1 MQANSSRS
9 NLSAQSSGTPS
20 ASTISSSQG
29 KQQVVELSGY
39 VIILVENVEGKIKLY
54 GSPPDRDNLEVG
66 DEILEVNGLTL
77 ENISRT
83 EVIRHIHDCIK
94 SCTICLRVR
103 KKNDSRLAWDIG
115 NSVQDAFVIAVEEHA
130 RERLQRLAALNRVT
144 PVDITQLSKKLQQ
157 TKSGTATS
165 QRQDLSFLNE
175 STPIYVTSFTSNQIT
190 CSSST
195 MTTATA
201 GGPISAPS
209 LAPTTATS
217 TVPTASS
224 SSAPAPNQV
233 VAQVVVEQGASALV
247 SAAVAA
253 ATAADRNANSTTS
266 AAMKQAGIVGS
277 SSSSAVA
284 STTAVSTTSATI
296 STGTST
302 STSTSSATGHI
313 YQTSQAQQQQ
323 LQQLQQQLAAA
334 AAAGKPLQAKSLL
347 ASSLQHLAEEVDNE
361 DLDDDDDVDGAN
373 YCGITYISY
382 NNKHAQLPTTT
393 HPATTALPT
402 AAATLA
408 TTAAIHQH
416 RHSGH
421 SIQSLNRPAPL
432 QLGAA
437 VNPCFVDAQTS
448 TSPLLAN
455 ADMAPPPPTAEQ
467 RERVHV
473 HGTTTPKT
481 EYSTAISSGQLQ
493 QAFAELQLHS
503 SNNNAAQQ
511 QQQQQQHLL
520 LSNNNNS
527 NNSMAAAQTASLM
540 KNCDLLIS
548 NNLYPPRRE
557 LLDDVIVHQA
567 SDVHSYNT
575 SATATAAIS
584 SGNNR
589 SQQQQQQLL
598 SAAYELQQQQQQQLQ
613 LQQQQNS
620 PTSSISIG
628 RTELLL
634 GDQSLRLDHKGN
646 RRRSGSSIVVLD
658 GDDLK
663 PCLPDDYISGQHHH
677 QVHQQQQQPL
687 PQSLQY
693 PPFQHQHYR
702 THSGDIREI
711 DQEMLTMLSVNQD
724 NGPHREMAVDCPDT
738 FIARNKTP
746 PRYPP
751 PRPPQKHTKST
762 AKNTTTHNNTKTTT
776 IHQHEHYPS
785 AMTNNDH
792 ANKKLLIVAYHS
804 SHQHEQLQLQQQHQ
818 QHSPSN
824 STTISTTPFSLDV
837 ATQNLYNQK
846 QQNKLEQ
853 IENYENCLQSEQP
866 QQQQQQLSEQKQQQL
881 QLVTATATTT
891 TTAASATATQI
902 AQQQT
907 PSNKLQ
913 ATLSSDPN
921 GNSNSLMINSSN
933 SSSLTEDF
941 LEGLYQRKDTASPSS
956 SAFDEVMSKHTLDS
970 FGSIAYRHLQQ
981 QHQAT
986 SNGNSSSSNNSN
998 TNSNSNSNNTNG
1010 NSSSSSSNTNSNSN
1024 SSNSSSNRNLNNPG
1038 QTLVTTSNSNSL
1050 NSSNSSMHT
1059 SNSSNMDM
1067 VSVTSSSTVPD
1078 DLSLAPP
1085 GYEVSQQQQQQQQPT
1100 TATAGAPVAVL
1111 LPPLAKHREL
1121 PVDVP
1126 DSFIEMVK
1134 VPPRYPP
1141 PAHLSSRGSLLS
1153 NGSASTAHTTLSSLG
1168 VSVSPVATAT
1178 SASNTSHVA
1187 GTGDTKRVADEL
1199 NGNAKPVPPP
1209 RDHLRVEKDGRLVNC
1224 SPAPQLPDR
1233 RAPGNASSG
1242 SSSGPPYMHQHPL
1255 QHSHPQQQIAQIVE
1269 PTLEQLDSI
1278 KKYQEQLRRR
1288 REEEERIAQQ
1298 NEFLRNSLR
1307 GSRKLKA
1314 LQDTATLGKVVAQQQ
1329 QQQVTQ
1335 ATQVGVENEAYLPD
1349 DDQPQPEQIDGY
1361 GELIAALTRLQSQLT
1376 KSGLNAL
1383 ASRVSTAHS
1392 VLASASVA
1400 HVLAARTAVLQ
1411 RRRSRVSGPLHH
1423 SSLGLQKDIVELLT
1437 QSNTAAAIELGNL
1450 LTSHEME
1457 GLLLAHDRIANHTD
1471 GTPSPT
1477 PTPTPATASGAG
1489 GVTTLSGHSSPVAA
1503 PKRTLGMVV
1512 APPVVPSPLAQRGAM
1527 PLPRGESPPP
1537 VPMQMPTMSLPMS
1550 ACFGTLNDQNDNI
1563 RIIQIEK
1570 STEPLGATVRNE
1582 GEAVVIGRIVRG
1594 GAAEKS
1600 GLLHEG
1606 DEILEVNGQELRGKT
1621 VNEVCALLGAM
1632 QGTLTFLIVPAGC
1645 PPGGVGML
1653 GGGSGG
1659 GVVGGGIGS
1668 NALAG
1673 LGGAHRD
1680 TAVLHVRAHFDYD
1693 PEDDLYIPC
1702 RELGISF
1709 QKGDVLHVI
1718 SREDPNW
1725 WQAYREGEEDQT
1737 LAGLIPSQSFQH
1749 QRETMKLAI
1758 AEEAGLARSRGKDGS
1773 GSKGAT
1779 LLCARKGRKKKKK
1792 ASSEA
1797 GYPLYATTAPDETD
1811 PEEILTYEEVALYYP
1826 RATHK
1831 RPIVLIG
1838 PPNIGRH
1845 ELRQRLMA
1853 DSERFSAAV
1862 PHTSRA
1868 RREGEVPGVDYHF
1881 ITRQAFE
1888 ADILARR
1895 FVEHGEYEKAYYG
1908 TSLEAIRTVVASG
1921 KICVLNL
1928 HPQSLKLLRASDLK
1942 PYVVL
1947 VAPPS
1952 LDKLRQKKLRNGEP
1966 VKEEELKDIIA
1977 TARDMEARWG
1987 HLFDMIIINND
1998 TERAYH
2004 QLLAEINSLEREP
2017 QWVPAQW
2024 VHNNRDES

>member
-209 LAPTTATS
+209 LATATT

-224 SSAPAPNQV
+224 HTTTV
-233 VAQVVVEQGASALV
+233 VAQIEHGASALV

-266 AAMKQAGIVGS
+266 AALKQTANCTGNSIS
-277 SSSSAVA
+277 SFGNA
-284 STTAVSTTSATI
+284 STTSSQ
-296 STGTST
+296 
-302 STSTSSATGHI
+302 STSSATGHI

-393 HPATTALPT
+393 LPATTALP
-402 AAATLA
+402 AAAASLA
-408 TTAAIHQH
+408 TTAAIYQQRQQHQVH
-416 RHSGH
+416 HHNHPPTTS
-421 SIQSLNRPAPL
+421 QLNRPTAPAPL
-432 QLGAA
+432 QLGGPI
-437 VNPCFVDAQTS
+437 NPSFVDAQTS
-448 TSPLLAN
+448 TSPLMAQHLLQQQQDVDA
-455 ADMAPPPPTAEQ
+455 APPSSSSSAVVVM
-467 RERVHV
+467 ERHV

-503 SNNNAAQQ
+503 SNNNAT

-527 NNSMAAAQTASLM
+527 NNSMAAAQTTASLM

-557 LLDDVIVHQA
+557 LLEDVIVHQA
-567 SDVHSYNT
+567 SDVHSYST
-575 SATATAAIS
+575 SASAAIAS
-584 SGNNR
+584 SSNR
-589 SQQQQQQLL
+589 TQQHHQLL
-598 SAAYELQQQQQQQLQ
+598 SAAYELQQQQQQQQQQLQ
-613 LQQQQNS
+613 LQQQQQQQNS

-634 GDQSLRLDHKGN
+634 GDQSLRQDPRGN

-663 PCLPDDYISGQHHH
+663 PCLPDDYISGQHHLN
-677 QVHQQQQQPL
+677 HQQQLQLQQQLQQQHPL
-687 PQSLQY
+687 QQ
-693 PPFQHQHYR
+693 QHYR

-751 PRPPQKHTKST
+751 PRPPQKHKKST
-762 AKNTTTHNNTKTTT
+762 TNTNTTTTT
-776 IHQHEHYPS
+776 IT

-792 ANKKLLIVAYHS
+792 ANKMLIVAYHS
-804 SHQHEQLQLQQQHQ
+804 SHQHEQLQQQQQQPPPPHHEQQQQH
-818 QHSPSN
+818 PSKTTT
-824 STTISTTPFSLDV
+824 TTIALDV
-837 ATQNLYNQK
+837 ATQNMYNQK

-853 IENYENCLQSEQP
+853 IENYENCLQSEQHE
-866 QQQQQQLSEQKQQQL
+866 QHEQLEQQKQHQ
-881 QLVTATATTT
+881 V
-891 TTAASATATQI
+891 TTAVAVATQV

-907 PSNKLQ
+907 PSHKLQ

-921 GNSNSLMINSSN
+921 GNSNSNSNTVGGSSSSNNSSI
-933 SSSLTEDF
+933 TDDF
-941 LEGLYQRKDTASPSS
+941 LCVVDGLYQGRKDSASPSS

-970 FGSIAYRHLQQ
+970 FGSIAYRHLHQ

-986 SNGNSSSSNNSN
+986 SNGNSSNTSN
-998 TNSNSNSNNTNG
+998 TNSNGNSNGNNTSNNTAASTNKTATVSKTG
-1010 NSSSSSSNTNSNSN
+1010 VSSSN
-1024 SSNSSSNRNLNNPG
+1024 
-1038 QTLVTTSNSNSL
+1038 SNSNSL

-1059 SNSSNMDM
+1059 SSSSSGHSSNIA
-1067 VSVTSSSTVPD
+1067 SATSSSSSSGTSSSTVPD

-1085 GYEVSQQQQQQQQPT
+1085 GY
-1100 TATAGAPVAVL
+1100 
-1111 LPPLAKHREL
+1111 
-1121 PVDVP
+1121 
-1126 DSFIEMVK
+1126 
-1134 VPPRYPP
+1134 
-1141 PAHLSSRGSLLS
+1141 
-1153 NGSASTAHTTLSSLG
+1153 
-1168 VSVSPVATAT
+1168 
-1178 SASNTSHVA
+1178 
-1187 GTGDTKRVADEL
+1187 EL

-1242 SSSGPPYMHQHPL
+1242 SSGAAMHPL
-1255 QHSHPQQQIAQIVE
+1255 QQQQQQQQQIAQIVE

-1314 LQDTATLGKVVAQQQ
+1314 LQDTATPGKAIAQQQ
-1329 QQQVTQ
+1329 QQQATL
-1335 ATQVGVENEAYLPD
+1335 ATQVVGVENEAYLPD
-1349 DDQPQPEQIDGY
+1349 EDQPQAEQIDGY
-1361 GELIAALTRLQSQLT
+1361 GELIAALTRLQNQLS
-1376 KSGLNAL
+1376 KSGLSTL
-1383 ASRVSTAHS
+1383 AGRVSAAHS

-1423 SSLGLQKDIVELLT
+1423 NALGLQKDIVELLT

-1477 PTPTPATASGAG
+1477 PTPTPAIGAATG
-1489 GVTTLSGHSSPVAA
+1489 STISSPVAG
-1503 PKRTLGMVV
+1503 PKRNLGMVV
-1512 APPVVPSPLAQRGAM
+1512 PPPVVPPPLAQRGAM

-1537 VPMQMPTMSLPMS
+1537 VPMPPLATIPMSMPVNLPMS

-1632 QGTLTFLIVPAGC
+1632 QGTLTFLIVPAGS
-1645 PPGGVGML
+1645 PP
-1653 GGGSGG
+1653 SGG
-1659 GVVGGGIGS
+1659 IMGGTTGS
-1668 NALAG
+1668 QLAG

-1966 VKEEELKDIIA
+1966 FKEEELKDIIA

>member
-1 MQANSSRS
+1 MRI
-9 NLSAQSSGTPS
+9 L
-20 ASTISSSQG
+20 
-29 KQQVVELSGY
+29 KQ
-39 VIILVENVEGKIKLY
+39 
-54 GSPPDRDNLEVG
+54 
-66 DEILEVNGLTL
+66 
-77 ENISRT
+77 
-83 EVIRHIHDCIK
+83 
-94 SCTICLRVR
+94 
-103 KKNDSRLAWDIG
+103 W
-115 NSVQDAFVIAVEEHA
+115 
-130 RERLQRLAALNRVT
+130 
-144 PVDITQLSKKLQQ
+144 
-157 TKSGTATS
+157 
-165 QRQDLSFLNE
+165 
-175 STPIYVTSFTSNQIT
+175 
-190 CSSST
+190 
-195 MTTATA
+195 
-201 GGPISAPS
+201 
-209 LAPTTATS
+209 
-217 TVPTASS
+217 
-224 SSAPAPNQV
+224 
-233 VAQVVVEQGASALV
+233 
-247 SAAVAA
+247 
-253 ATAADRNANSTTS
+253 
-266 AAMKQAGIVGS
+266 
-277 SSSSAVA
+277 
-284 STTAVSTTSATI
+284 
-296 STGTST
+296 
-302 STSTSSATGHI
+302 
-313 YQTSQAQQQQ
+313 
-323 LQQLQQQLAAA
+323 
-334 AAAGKPLQAKSLL
+334 
-347 ASSLQHLAEEVDNE
+347 
-361 DLDDDDDVDGAN
+361 
-373 YCGITYISY
+373 
-382 NNKHAQLPTTT
+382 
-393 HPATTALPT
+393 
-402 AAATLA
+402 
-408 TTAAIHQH
+408 
-416 RHSGH
+416 
-421 SIQSLNRPAPL
+421 
-432 QLGAA
+432 
-437 VNPCFVDAQTS
+437 
-448 TSPLLAN
+448 
-455 ADMAPPPPTAEQ
+455 
-467 RERVHV
+467 
-473 HGTTTPKT
+473 
-481 EYSTAISSGQLQ
+481 
-493 QAFAELQLHS
+493 
-503 SNNNAAQQ
+503 
-511 QQQQQQHLL
+511 
-520 LSNNNNS
+520 
-527 NNSMAAAQTASLM
+527 
-540 KNCDLLIS
+540 
-548 NNLYPPRRE
+548 
-557 LLDDVIVHQA
+557 
-567 SDVHSYNT
+567 
-575 SATATAAIS
+575 
-584 SGNNR
+584 
-589 SQQQQQQLL
+589 
-598 SAAYELQQQQQQQLQ
+598 
-613 LQQQQNS
+613 
-620 PTSSISIG
+620 
-628 RTELLL
+628 
-634 GDQSLRLDHKGN
+634 N

-663 PCLPDDYISGQHHH
+663 PCLPDDYISGQHHLN
-677 QVHQQQQQPL
+677 HQQQLQLQQQLQQQHPL
-687 PQSLQY
+687 QQ
-693 PPFQHQHYR
+693 QHYR

-751 PRPPQKHTKST
+751 PRPPQK
-762 AKNTTTHNNTKTTT
+762 
-776 IHQHEHYPS
+776 
-785 AMTNNDH
+785 
-792 ANKKLLIVAYHS
+792 
-804 SHQHEQLQLQQQHQ
+804 QHQ
-818 QHSPSN
+818 V
-824 STTISTTPFSLDV
+824 TTAVAV
-837 ATQNLYNQK
+837 ATQ
-846 QQNKLEQ
+846 
-853 IENYENCLQSEQP
+853 
-866 QQQQQQLSEQKQQQL
+866 
-881 QLVTATATTT
+881 V
-891 TTAASATATQI
+891 

-907 PSNKLQ
+907 PSHKLQ

-921 GNSNSLMINSSN
+921 GNSNSNTVGSSSSNNSSI
-933 SSSLTEDF
+933 TDDF
-941 LEGLYQRKDTASPSS
+941 LCVVDGLYQGRKDSASPSS

-970 FGSIAYRHLQQ
+970 FGSIAYRHLHQ

-986 SNGNSSSSNNSN
+986 SNGNSGNSGNSSNTSNTNSN
-998 TNSNSNSNNTNG
+998 THSNGNSNSNSNGNTSNNTAVSTNKTATVTKTG
-1010 NSSSSSSNTNSNSN
+1010 VSSSN
-1024 SSNSSSNRNLNNPG
+1024 
-1038 QTLVTTSNSNSL
+1038 SNSNSL

-1059 SNSSNMDM
+1059 SSSSSGHSSNIA
-1067 VSVTSSSTVPD
+1067 SATSSSSSSTGTSSSTVPD

-1085 GYEVSQQQQQQQQPT
+1085 GYEVSQQQQQQQHQHQQKQQHSV
-1100 TATAGAPVAVL
+1100 ASPVTML
-1111 LPPLAKHREL
+1111 LPPMAKHREL

-1134 VPPRYPP
+1134 TTPRYPP

-1153 NGSASTAHTTLSSLG
+1153 NGSASTAHTTLSSMG
-1168 VSVSPVATAT
+1168 VSPSPVTATAAAATAATT
-1178 SASNTSHVA
+1178 SACATTAVA
-1187 GTGDTKRVADEL
+1187 VAAAAVSGVADGDARRAVDEL

-1242 SSSGPPYMHQHPL
+1242 SSGGAATHPL
-1255 QHSHPQQQIAQIVE
+1255 QQQQQIAQIVE

-1314 LQDTATLGKVVAQQQ
+1314 LQDTATPGKAIAQQQ
-1329 QQQVTQ
+1329 QQATP
-1335 ATQVGVENEAYLPD
+1335 ATQVVGVENEAYLPD
-1349 DDQPQPEQIDGY
+1349 EDQPQAEQIDGY
-1361 GELIAALTRLQSQLT
+1361 GELIAALTRLQNQLS
-1376 KSGLNAL
+1376 KSGLSTL
-1383 ASRVSTAHS
+1383 AGRVSAAHS

-1423 SSLGLQKDIVELLT
+1423 NALGLQKDIVELLT

-1477 PTPTPATASGAG
+1477 PTPTPAIGAATG
-1489 GVTTLSGHSSPVAA
+1489 STISSPVAG
-1503 PKRTLGMVV
+1503 PKRNLGMVV
-1512 APPVVPSPLAQRGAM
+1512 PPPVVPPPLAQRGAM

-1537 VPMQMPTMSLPMS
+1537 VPMPPLATIPMSMPVNLPMS

-1632 QGTLTFLIVPAGC
+1632 QGTLTFLIVPAGS
-1645 PPGGVGML
+1645 PPSGGVM
-1653 GGGSGG
+1653 GGTTGSQ
-1659 GVVGGGIGS
+1659 
-1668 NALAG
+1668 LAG
-1673 LGGAHRD
+1673 LGVAHRD

-1966 VKEEELKDIIA
+1966 FKEEELKDIIA

>member
-157 TKSGTATS
+157 TKSGTTTS

-209 LAPTTATS
+209 LATATT

-224 SSAPAPNQV
+224 SSSAMHTTTV
-233 VAQVVVEQGASALV
+233 VAQIEHGASALV

-266 AAMKQAGIVGS
+266 AALKQTVNCMGSGASASASAGATTGS
-277 SSSSAVA
+277 S
-284 STTAVSTTSATI
+284 
-296 STGTST
+296 
-302 STSTSSATGHI
+302 STSSATGHI

-393 HPATTALPT
+393 LPATTALPA

-408 TTAAIHQH
+408 TTAAIHQQRVQQQQQQLH
-416 RHSGH
+416 HHSSNYPPTGAATSSH
-421 SIQSLNRPAPL
+421 LNRPSAPAPL
-432 QLGAA
+432 QLGGPI
-437 VNPCFVDAQTS
+437 NPCFVDAQTS
-448 TSPLLAN
+448 TSPLMLQQQQQQQQDVALASSSSVL
-455 ADMAPPPPTAEQ
+455 M
-467 RERVHV
+467 ERHV

-503 SNNNAAQQ
+503 SNNNATLQQ
-511 QQQQQQHLL
+511 QHHQQQQQQHLL

-527 NNSMAAAQTASLM
+527 NNSMAAAQTTASLM

-557 LLDDVIVHQA
+557 LLEDVLVHQA
-567 SDVHSYNT
+567 SDVHLYGPG
-575 SATATAAIS
+575 ATAAIAS
-584 SGNNR
+584 SSSR
-589 SQQQQQQLL
+589 SQQQHQLL
-598 SAAYELQQQQQQQLQ
+598 SAAYELQQQQLQLQQQ
-613 LQQQQNS
+613 QQQQNS

-628 RTELLL
+628 RTEILL
-634 GDQSLRLDHKGN
+634 GDQSLRQDPRGN

-663 PCLPDDYISGQHHH
+663 PCLPDDYISGQHHLN
-677 QVHQQQQQPL
+677 HQQQLQLQQQLQQQHPL
-687 PQSLQY
+687 QQ
-693 PPFQHQHYR
+693 QHYR

-751 PRPPQKHTKST
+751 PRPPQ
-762 AKNTTTHNNTKTTT
+762 
-776 IHQHEHYPS
+776 
-785 AMTNNDH
+785 
-792 ANKKLLIVAYHS
+792 
-804 SHQHEQLQLQQQHQ
+804 
-818 QHSPSN
+818 
-824 STTISTTPFSLDV
+824 
-837 ATQNLYNQK
+837 
-846 QQNKLEQ
+846 
-853 IENYENCLQSEQP
+853 
-866 QQQQQQLSEQKQQQL
+866 
-881 QLVTATATTT
+881 
-891 TTAASATATQI
+891 
-902 AQQQT
+902 
-907 PSNKLQ
+907 
-913 ATLSSDPN
+913 
-921 GNSNSLMINSSN
+921 
-933 SSSLTEDF
+933 
-941 LEGLYQRKDTASPSS
+941 
-956 SAFDEVMSKHTLDS
+956 
-970 FGSIAYRHLQQ
+970 
-981 QHQAT
+981 
-986 SNGNSSSSNNSN
+986 
-998 TNSNSNSNNTNG
+998 
-1010 NSSSSSSNTNSNSN
+1010 
-1024 SSNSSSNRNLNNPG
+1024 
-1038 QTLVTTSNSNSL
+1038 
-1050 NSSNSSMHT
+1050 
-1059 SNSSNMDM
+1059 
-1067 VSVTSSSTVPD
+1067 
-1078 DLSLAPP
+1078 
-1085 GYEVSQQQQQQQQPT
+1085 
-1100 TATAGAPVAVL
+1100 
-1111 LPPLAKHREL
+1111 
-1121 PVDVP
+1121 
-1126 DSFIEMVK
+1126 
-1134 VPPRYPP
+1134 
-1141 PAHLSSRGSLLS
+1141 
-1153 NGSASTAHTTLSSLG
+1153 
-1168 VSVSPVATAT
+1168 
-1178 SASNTSHVA
+1178 
-1187 GTGDTKRVADEL
+1187 L

-1242 SSSGPPYMHQHPL
+1242 SSSGPPHPL
-1255 QHSHPQQQIAQIVE
+1255 QQQQIAQIVE

-1314 LQDTATLGKVVAQQQ
+1314 LQDTATPGKAVAQQQ
-1329 QQQVTQ
+1329 QQATQVTQ
-1335 ATQVGVENEAYLPD
+1335 VVGVENEAYLPD
-1349 DDQPQPEQIDGY
+1349 EDQPQAEQIDGY
-1361 GELIAALTRLQSQLT
+1361 GELITALTRLQSQLS
-1376 KSGLNAL
+1376 KSGLSTL
-1383 ASRVSTAHS
+1383 AGRVSAAHS

-1411 RRRSRVSGPLHH
+1411 RRRSRHSGPLHH
-1423 SSLGLQKDIVELLT
+1423 SALGLQKDIVELLT

-1477 PTPTPATASGAG
+1477 PTPTPAILG
-1489 GVTTLSGHSSPVAA
+1489 GVVVSGHSSPVTG
-1503 PKRTLGMVV
+1503 PKRNLGMVV
-1512 APPVVPSPLAQRGAM
+1512 PPPVVPPPLAQRGAM

-1537 VPMQMPTMSLPMS
+1537 VPMPPLASMPMNLPMS

-1632 QGTLTFLIVPAGC
+1632 QGTLTFLIVPAGS
-1645 PPGGVGML
+1645 PPVHGGVM
-1653 GGGSGG
+1653 GGGPTG
-1659 GVVGGGIGS
+1659 
-1668 NALAG
+1668 NTLAG

-1966 VKEEELKDIIA
+1966 FKEEELKDIIA

>member
-1 MQANSSRS
+1 MRI
-9 NLSAQSSGTPS
+9 L
-20 ASTISSSQG
+20 
-29 KQQVVELSGY
+29 KQ
-39 VIILVENVEGKIKLY
+39 
-54 GSPPDRDNLEVG
+54 
-66 DEILEVNGLTL
+66 
-77 ENISRT
+77 
-83 EVIRHIHDCIK
+83 
-94 SCTICLRVR
+94 
-103 KKNDSRLAWDIG
+103 W
-115 NSVQDAFVIAVEEHA
+115 
-130 RERLQRLAALNRVT
+130 
-144 PVDITQLSKKLQQ
+144 
-157 TKSGTATS
+157 
-165 QRQDLSFLNE
+165 
-175 STPIYVTSFTSNQIT
+175 
-190 CSSST
+190 
-195 MTTATA
+195 
-201 GGPISAPS
+201 
-209 LAPTTATS
+209 
-217 TVPTASS
+217 
-224 SSAPAPNQV
+224 
-233 VAQVVVEQGASALV
+233 
-247 SAAVAA
+247 
-253 ATAADRNANSTTS
+253 
-266 AAMKQAGIVGS
+266 
-277 SSSSAVA
+277 
-284 STTAVSTTSATI
+284 
-296 STGTST
+296 
-302 STSTSSATGHI
+302 
-313 YQTSQAQQQQ
+313 
-323 LQQLQQQLAAA
+323 
-334 AAAGKPLQAKSLL
+334 
-347 ASSLQHLAEEVDNE
+347 
-361 DLDDDDDVDGAN
+361 
-373 YCGITYISY
+373 
-382 NNKHAQLPTTT
+382 
-393 HPATTALPT
+393 
-402 AAATLA
+402 
-408 TTAAIHQH
+408 
-416 RHSGH
+416 
-421 SIQSLNRPAPL
+421 
-432 QLGAA
+432 
-437 VNPCFVDAQTS
+437 
-448 TSPLLAN
+448 
-455 ADMAPPPPTAEQ
+455 
-467 RERVHV
+467 
-473 HGTTTPKT
+473 
-481 EYSTAISSGQLQ
+481 
-493 QAFAELQLHS
+493 
-503 SNNNAAQQ
+503 
-511 QQQQQQHLL
+511 
-520 LSNNNNS
+520 
-527 NNSMAAAQTASLM
+527 
-540 KNCDLLIS
+540 
-548 NNLYPPRRE
+548 
-557 LLDDVIVHQA
+557 
-567 SDVHSYNT
+567 
-575 SATATAAIS
+575 
-584 SGNNR
+584 
-589 SQQQQQQLL
+589 
-598 SAAYELQQQQQQQLQ
+598 
-613 LQQQQNS
+613 
-620 PTSSISIG
+620 
-628 RTELLL
+628 
-634 GDQSLRLDHKGN
+634 N

-663 PCLPDDYISGQHHH
+663 PCLPDDYISGQHHLN
-677 QVHQQQQQPL
+677 HQQQLQLQQQLQQQHPL
-687 PQSLQY
+687 QQ
-693 PPFQHQHYR
+693 QHYR

-751 PRPPQKHTKST
+751 PRPPQKYKKST
-762 AKNTTTHNNTKTTT
+762 TNTTTIT
-776 IHQHEHYPS
+776 

-792 ANKKLLIVAYHS
+792 ANFVLIAAYHS
-804 SHQHEQLQLQQQHQ
+804 SHQHEQLQQQLQQQPPPSPHHEQ
-818 QHSPSN
+818 QHPSKT
-824 STTISTTPFSLDV
+824 TTIALDV

-853 IENYENCLQSEQP
+853 IENYENCLQSEQHE
-866 QQQQQQLSEQKQQQL
+866 QLEQKQQQHQQQL
-881 QLVTATATTT
+881 QVATATA
-891 TTAASATATQI
+891 ATQI

-907 PSNKLQ
+907 PSHKLQ

-921 GNSNSLMINSSN
+921 GNSNASANGDNSNTNTVGSSSSN
-933 SSSLTEDF
+933 SNNSSITDDF
-941 LEGLYQRKDTASPSS
+941 LCVVDGLYQGRKESASPSS

-970 FGSIAYRHLQQ
+970 FGSIAYRHLHQ

-986 SNGNSSSSNNSN
+986 SNGNGSSNSN
-998 TNSNSNSNNTNG
+998 CNSNSNTSNNTAE
-1010 NSSSSSSNTNSNSN
+1010 SSKTNAAVGVTNS
-1024 SSNSSSNRNLNNPG
+1024 
-1038 QTLVTTSNSNSL
+1038 SNSNSL

-1059 SNSSNMDM
+1059 SSSSSGHSSNIA
-1067 VSVTSSSTVPD
+1067 SATSTSSSTVPD

-1085 GYEVSQQQQQQQQPT
+1085 GYEVSQQQQQQHQV
-1100 TATAGAPVAVL
+1100 APVSAL
-1111 LPPLAKHREL
+1111 LPPMAKHREL

-1134 VPPRYPP
+1134 TPPRYPP

-1168 VSVSPVATAT
+1168 VSPAAATAATAT
-1178 SASNTSHVA
+1178 AATSATSPTAATSACATASVA
-1187 GTGDTKRVADEL
+1187 AAVSGVADVGDARRVADEL

-1242 SSSGPPYMHQHPL
+1242 GPPHPL
-1255 QHSHPQQQIAQIVE
+1255 QQQQIAQIVE

-1314 LQDTATLGKVVAQQQ
+1314 LQDTATPGKAVAQQQ
-1329 QQQVTQ
+1329 QQQATQ
-1335 ATQVGVENEAYLPD
+1335 ATQVVGVENEAYLPD
-1349 DDQPQPEQIDGY
+1349 EDQPQPEQIDGY
-1361 GELIAALTRLQSQLT
+1361 GELIAALTRLQNQLS
-1376 KSGLNAL
+1376 KSGLSTL
-1383 ASRVSTAHS
+1383 AGRVSAAHS

-1411 RRRSRVSGPLHH
+1411 RRRSRLSGPLHH
-1423 SSLGLQKDIVELLT
+1423 SALGLQKDIVELLT

-1477 PTPTPATASGAG
+1477 PTPTPAIGGGGGGAG
-1489 GVTTLSGHSSPVAA
+1489 STLSGHSSPVAG
-1503 PKRTLGMVV
+1503 PKRNLGMVV
-1512 APPVVPSPLAQRGAM
+1512 PPPVVPPPLAQRGAM

-1537 VPMQMPTMSLPMS
+1537 VPMPPLATMPMSMPVSLPMS

-1632 QGTLTFLIVPAGC
+1632 QGTLTFLIVPAGS
-1645 PPGGVGML
+1645 PPSGGVM
-1653 GGGSGG
+1653 GGTTGNTLS
-1659 GVVGGGIGS
+1659 
-1668 NALAG
+1668 G

-1966 VKEEELKDIIA
+1966 FKEEELKDIIA

>member
-209 LAPTTATS
+209 LATATT

-224 SSAPAPNQV
+224 SSSAAMHTTTV
-233 VAQVVVEQGASALV
+233 VAQIEHGASALV

-253 ATAADRNANSTTS
+253 ATAADRNANNTTS
-266 AAMKQAGIVGS
+266 AALKQTVNCVGS
-277 SSSSAVA
+277 SSGATTTGSS
-284 STTAVSTTSATI
+284 
-296 STGTST
+296 
-302 STSTSSATGHI
+302 STSSATGHI

-393 HPATTALPT
+393 LPATTALPA

-408 TTAAIHQH
+408 TTAAIHQQRVQQQQQQQLH
-416 RHSGH
+416 HHSSNLPPAAAAAAASAGAATT
-421 SIQSLNRPAPL
+421 SQLNRPSAPAPL
-432 QLGAA
+432 QLGGP

-448 TSPLLAN
+448 TSPLMLQQPQQQQQDVALATSSSG
-455 ADMAPPPPTAEQ
+455 MM
-467 RERVHV
+467 ERHV

-503 SNNNAAQQ
+503 SNNNAT

-527 NNSMAAAQTASLM
+527 NNSMAAAQTTATLM

-557 LLDDVIVHQA
+557 LLEDVLVHQA
-567 SDVHSYNT
+567 SDVHAYGPG
-575 SATATAAIS
+575 ATAAIAS
-584 SGNNR
+584 SSSR
-589 SQQQQQQLL
+589 SQQQHQLL
-598 SAAYELQQQQQQQLQ
+598 SAAYELQQQQLQLQQQHQ
-613 LQQQQNS
+613 QQQQQNS

-634 GDQSLRLDHKGN
+634 GDQSLRQDPRGN

-663 PCLPDDYISGQHHH
+663 PCLPDDYISGQHHLN
-677 QVHQQQQQPL
+677 HQQQLQLQQQLQQQHPL
-687 PQSLQY
+687 QQ
-693 PPFQHQHYR
+693 QHYR

-751 PRPPQKHTKST
+751 PRPPQ
-762 AKNTTTHNNTKTTT
+762 
-776 IHQHEHYPS
+776 
-785 AMTNNDH
+785 
-792 ANKKLLIVAYHS
+792 
-804 SHQHEQLQLQQQHQ
+804 
-818 QHSPSN
+818 
-824 STTISTTPFSLDV
+824 
-837 ATQNLYNQK
+837 
-846 QQNKLEQ
+846 
-853 IENYENCLQSEQP
+853 
-866 QQQQQQLSEQKQQQL
+866 
-881 QLVTATATTT
+881 
-891 TTAASATATQI
+891 
-902 AQQQT
+902 
-907 PSNKLQ
+907 
-913 ATLSSDPN
+913 
-921 GNSNSLMINSSN
+921 
-933 SSSLTEDF
+933 
-941 LEGLYQRKDTASPSS
+941 
-956 SAFDEVMSKHTLDS
+956 
-970 FGSIAYRHLQQ
+970 
-981 QHQAT
+981 
-986 SNGNSSSSNNSN
+986 
-998 TNSNSNSNNTNG
+998 
-1010 NSSSSSSNTNSNSN
+1010 
-1024 SSNSSSNRNLNNPG
+1024 
-1038 QTLVTTSNSNSL
+1038 
-1050 NSSNSSMHT
+1050 
-1059 SNSSNMDM
+1059 
-1067 VSVTSSSTVPD
+1067 
-1078 DLSLAPP
+1078 
-1085 GYEVSQQQQQQQQPT
+1085 
-1100 TATAGAPVAVL
+1100 
-1111 LPPLAKHREL
+1111 
-1121 PVDVP
+1121 
-1126 DSFIEMVK
+1126 
-1134 VPPRYPP
+1134 
-1141 PAHLSSRGSLLS
+1141 
-1153 NGSASTAHTTLSSLG
+1153 
-1168 VSVSPVATAT
+1168 
-1178 SASNTSHVA
+1178 
-1187 GTGDTKRVADEL
+1187 L

-1242 SSSGPPYMHQHPL
+1242 SSGGPPHPL
-1255 QHSHPQQQIAQIVE
+1255 QQQQIAQIVE

-1314 LQDTATLGKVVAQQQ
+1314 LQDTATTPGKAVAQQQ
-1329 QQQVTQ
+1329 QQATQ
-1335 ATQVGVENEAYLPD
+1335 ATQVVGVENEAYLPD
-1349 DDQPQPEQIDGY
+1349 EDQPQAEQIDGY
-1361 GELIAALTRLQSQLT
+1361 GELIAALTRLQSQLS
-1376 KSGLNAL
+1376 KSGLSTL
-1383 ASRVSTAHS
+1383 AGRVSAAHS

-1411 RRRSRVSGPLHH
+1411 RRRSRHSGPLHH
-1423 SSLGLQKDIVELLT
+1423 SALGLQKDIVELLT

-1477 PTPTPATASGAG
+1477 PTPTPAILG
-1489 GVTTLSGHSSPVAA
+1489 GVVVSGHSSPVAG
-1503 PKRTLGMVV
+1503 PKRNLGMVV
-1512 APPVVPSPLAQRGAM
+1512 PPPVVPPPLAQRGAM

-1537 VPMQMPTMSLPMS
+1537 VPMPPLATMPINLPMS

-1632 QGTLTFLIVPAGC
+1632 QGTLTFLIVPAGS
-1645 PPGGVGML
+1645 PPVHGGVM
-1653 GGGSGG
+1653 GGGPTG
-1659 GVVGGGIGS
+1659 
-1668 NALAG
+1668 NTLAG

-1966 VKEEELKDIIA
+1966 FKEEELKDIIA

>member
-1 MQANSSRS
+1 MRI
-9 NLSAQSSGTPS
+9 L
-20 ASTISSSQG
+20 
-29 KQQVVELSGY
+29 KQ
-39 VIILVENVEGKIKLY
+39 
-54 GSPPDRDNLEVG
+54 
-66 DEILEVNGLTL
+66 
-77 ENISRT
+77 
-83 EVIRHIHDCIK
+83 
-94 SCTICLRVR
+94 
-103 KKNDSRLAWDIG
+103 W
-115 NSVQDAFVIAVEEHA
+115 
-130 RERLQRLAALNRVT
+130 
-144 PVDITQLSKKLQQ
+144 
-157 TKSGTATS
+157 
-165 QRQDLSFLNE
+165 
-175 STPIYVTSFTSNQIT
+175 
-190 CSSST
+190 
-195 MTTATA
+195 
-201 GGPISAPS
+201 
-209 LAPTTATS
+209 
-217 TVPTASS
+217 
-224 SSAPAPNQV
+224 
-233 VAQVVVEQGASALV
+233 
-247 SAAVAA
+247 
-253 ATAADRNANSTTS
+253 
-266 AAMKQAGIVGS
+266 
-277 SSSSAVA
+277 
-284 STTAVSTTSATI
+284 
-296 STGTST
+296 
-302 STSTSSATGHI
+302 
-313 YQTSQAQQQQ
+313 
-323 LQQLQQQLAAA
+323 
-334 AAAGKPLQAKSLL
+334 
-347 ASSLQHLAEEVDNE
+347 
-361 DLDDDDDVDGAN
+361 
-373 YCGITYISY
+373 
-382 NNKHAQLPTTT
+382 
-393 HPATTALPT
+393 
-402 AAATLA
+402 
-408 TTAAIHQH
+408 
-416 RHSGH
+416 
-421 SIQSLNRPAPL
+421 
-432 QLGAA
+432 
-437 VNPCFVDAQTS
+437 
-448 TSPLLAN
+448 
-455 ADMAPPPPTAEQ
+455 
-467 RERVHV
+467 
-473 HGTTTPKT
+473 
-481 EYSTAISSGQLQ
+481 
-493 QAFAELQLHS
+493 
-503 SNNNAAQQ
+503 
-511 QQQQQQHLL
+511 
-520 LSNNNNS
+520 
-527 NNSMAAAQTASLM
+527 
-540 KNCDLLIS
+540 
-548 NNLYPPRRE
+548 
-557 LLDDVIVHQA
+557 
-567 SDVHSYNT
+567 
-575 SATATAAIS
+575 
-584 SGNNR
+584 
-589 SQQQQQQLL
+589 
-598 SAAYELQQQQQQQLQ
+598 
-613 LQQQQNS
+613 
-620 PTSSISIG
+620 
-628 RTELLL
+628 
-634 GDQSLRLDHKGN
+634 N

-663 PCLPDDYISGQHHH
+663 PCLPDDYISGQHHLN
-677 QVHQQQQQPL
+677 HQQQLQLQQQLQQQHPL
-687 PQSLQY
+687 QQ
-693 PPFQHQHYR
+693 QHYR

-751 PRPPQKHTKST
+751 PRPPQ
-762 AKNTTTHNNTKTTT
+762 
-776 IHQHEHYPS
+776 
-785 AMTNNDH
+785 
-792 ANKKLLIVAYHS
+792 
-804 SHQHEQLQLQQQHQ
+804 
-818 QHSPSN
+818 
-824 STTISTTPFSLDV
+824 
-837 ATQNLYNQK
+837 
-846 QQNKLEQ
+846 
-853 IENYENCLQSEQP
+853 
-866 QQQQQQLSEQKQQQL
+866 
-881 QLVTATATTT
+881 
-891 TTAASATATQI
+891 
-902 AQQQT
+902 
-907 PSNKLQ
+907 
-913 ATLSSDPN
+913 
-921 GNSNSLMINSSN
+921 
-933 SSSLTEDF
+933 
-941 LEGLYQRKDTASPSS
+941 
-956 SAFDEVMSKHTLDS
+956 
-970 FGSIAYRHLQQ
+970 
-981 QHQAT
+981 
-986 SNGNSSSSNNSN
+986 
-998 TNSNSNSNNTNG
+998 
-1010 NSSSSSSNTNSNSN
+1010 
-1024 SSNSSSNRNLNNPG
+1024 
-1038 QTLVTTSNSNSL
+1038 
-1050 NSSNSSMHT
+1050 
-1059 SNSSNMDM
+1059 
-1067 VSVTSSSTVPD
+1067 
-1078 DLSLAPP
+1078 
-1085 GYEVSQQQQQQQQPT
+1085 
-1100 TATAGAPVAVL
+1100 
-1111 LPPLAKHREL
+1111 
-1121 PVDVP
+1121 
-1126 DSFIEMVK
+1126 
-1134 VPPRYPP
+1134 
-1141 PAHLSSRGSLLS
+1141 
-1153 NGSASTAHTTLSSLG
+1153 
-1168 VSVSPVATAT
+1168 
-1178 SASNTSHVA
+1178 
-1187 GTGDTKRVADEL
+1187 L

-1242 SSSGPPYMHQHPL
+1242 SSSGPPHPL
-1255 QHSHPQQQIAQIVE
+1255 QQQQIAQIVE

-1314 LQDTATLGKVVAQQQ
+1314 LQDTATPGKAVAQQQ
-1329 QQQVTQ
+1329 QQATQVTQ
-1335 ATQVGVENEAYLPD
+1335 VVGVENEAYLPD
-1349 DDQPQPEQIDGY
+1349 EDQPQAEQIDGY
-1361 GELIAALTRLQSQLT
+1361 GELITALTRLQSQLS
-1376 KSGLNAL
+1376 KSGLSTL
-1383 ASRVSTAHS
+1383 AGRVSAAHS

-1411 RRRSRVSGPLHH
+1411 RRRSRHSGPLHH
-1423 SSLGLQKDIVELLT
+1423 SALGLQKDIVELLT

-1477 PTPTPATASGAG
+1477 PTPTPAILG
-1489 GVTTLSGHSSPVAA
+1489 GVVVSGHSSPVTG
-1503 PKRTLGMVV
+1503 PKRNLGMVV
-1512 APPVVPSPLAQRGAM
+1512 PPPVVPPPLAQRGAM

-1537 VPMQMPTMSLPMS
+1537 VPMPPLASMPMNLPMS

-1632 QGTLTFLIVPAGC
+1632 QGTLTFLIVPAGS
-1645 PPGGVGML
+1645 PPVHGGVM
-1653 GGGSGG
+1653 GGGPTG
-1659 GVVGGGIGS
+1659 
-1668 NALAG
+1668 NTLAG

-1966 VKEEELKDIIA
+1966 FKEEELKDIIA

>member
-144 PVDITQLSKKLQQ
+144 PVDITQLSKKL
-157 TKSGTATS
+157 
-165 QRQDLSFLNE
+165 L
-175 STPIYVTSFTSNQIT
+175 
-190 CSSST
+190 
-195 MTTATA
+195 
-201 GGPISAPS
+201 
-209 LAPTTATS
+209 
-217 TVPTASS
+217 
-224 SSAPAPNQV
+224 
-233 VAQVVVEQGASALV
+233 
-247 SAAVAA
+247 
-253 ATAADRNANSTTS
+253 
-266 AAMKQAGIVGS
+266 
-277 SSSSAVA
+277 
-284 STTAVSTTSATI
+284 
-296 STGTST
+296 
-302 STSTSSATGHI
+302 
-313 YQTSQAQQQQ
+313 
-323 LQQLQQQLAAA
+323 
-334 AAAGKPLQAKSLL
+334 
-347 ASSLQHLAEEVDNE
+347 E
-361 DLDDDDDVDGAN
+361 DVL
-373 YCGITYISY
+373 
-382 NNKHAQLPTTT
+382 
-393 HPATTALPT
+393 
-402 AAATLA
+402 
-408 TTAAIHQH
+408 
-416 RHSGH
+416 
-421 SIQSLNRPAPL
+421 
-432 QLGAA
+432 
-437 VNPCFVDAQTS
+437 
-448 TSPLLAN
+448 
-455 ADMAPPPPTAEQ
+455 
-467 RERVHV
+467 
-473 HGTTTPKT
+473 
-481 EYSTAISSGQLQ
+481 
-493 QAFAELQLHS
+493 
-503 SNNNAAQQ
+503 
-511 QQQQQQHLL
+511 
-520 LSNNNNS
+520 
-527 NNSMAAAQTASLM
+527 
-540 KNCDLLIS
+540 
-548 NNLYPPRRE
+548 
-557 LLDDVIVHQA
+557 VHQA
-567 SDVHSYNT
+567 SDVHAYGPG
-575 SATATAAIS
+575 ATAAIAS
-584 SGNNR
+584 SSSR
-589 SQQQQQQLL
+589 SQQQHQLL
-598 SAAYELQQQQQQQLQ
+598 SAAYELQQQQLQLQQQHQ
-613 LQQQQNS
+613 QQQQQNS

-634 GDQSLRLDHKGN
+634 GDQSLRQDPRGN

-663 PCLPDDYISGQHHH
+663 PCLPDDYISGQHHLN
-677 QVHQQQQQPL
+677 HQQQLQLQQQLQQQHPL
-687 PQSLQY
+687 QQ
-693 PPFQHQHYR
+693 QHYR

-751 PRPPQKHTKST
+751 PRPPQKHKKST
-762 AKNTTTHNNTKTTT
+762 TNNTTTNTT
-776 IHQHEHYPS
+776 IT

-792 ANKKLLIVAYHS
+792 ANKMLIVAYHS
-804 SHQHEQLQLQQQHQ
+804 SHQHEQLQQQQPPHHEQ
-818 QHSPSN
+818 QHPSK
-824 STTISTTPFSLDV
+824 TTIALDV

-846 QQNKLEQ
+846 QQIKLEQ
-853 IENYENCLQSEQP
+853 IENYENCLQSEQHEQLEQKQQQHP
-866 QQQQQQLSEQKQQQL
+866 QQQQQQLQ
-881 QLVTATATTT
+881 VATTGATTT
-891 TTAASATATQI
+891 QV

-907 PSNKLQ
+907 PSHKLQ

-921 GNSNSLMINSSN
+921 GNSNSNGNGNINTVGSSSSNNSSI
-933 SSSLTEDF
+933 TDDF
-941 LEGLYQRKDTASPSS
+941 LCVVDGLYQGRKDSASPSS

-970 FGSIAYRHLQQ
+970 FGSIAYRHLHQ

-986 SNGNSSSSNNSN
+986 SNGTSS
-998 TNSNSNSNNTNG
+998 NSNSNSNCNG
-1010 NSSSSSSNTNSNSN
+1010 NTSGNTADSSKTNTVAGVTSNS
-1024 SSNSSSNRNLNNPG
+1024 
-1038 QTLVTTSNSNSL
+1038 SNSNSL

-1059 SNSSNMDM
+1059 SSTSSSGHSSNIA
-1067 VSVTSSSTVPD
+1067 SATSTSSSTVPD

-1085 GYEVSQQQQQQQQPT
+1085 GYEVSQQQHHV
-1100 TATAGAPVAVL
+1100 APVSVL
-1111 LPPLAKHREL
+1111 LPPMAKHREL

-1134 VPPRYPP
+1134 TPPRYPP

-1153 NGSASTAHTTLSSLG
+1153 NGSASTAHTTLSSMG
-1168 VSVSPVATAT
+1168 VSPSPATAT
-1178 SASNTSHVA
+1178 SAAATAAATAATAATSACATASVA
-1187 GTGDTKRVADEL
+1187 AAVSGVADGDARRVADEL

-1242 SSSGPPYMHQHPL
+1242 SSGGPPHPL
-1255 QHSHPQQQIAQIVE
+1255 QQQQIAQIVE

-1314 LQDTATLGKVVAQQQ
+1314 LQDTATTPGKAVAQQQ
-1329 QQQVTQ
+1329 QQATQ
-1335 ATQVGVENEAYLPD
+1335 ATQVVGVENEAYLPD
-1349 DDQPQPEQIDGY
+1349 EDQPQAEQIDGY
-1361 GELIAALTRLQSQLT
+1361 GELIAALTRLQSQLS
-1376 KSGLNAL
+1376 KSGLSTL
-1383 ASRVSTAHS
+1383 AGRVSAAHS

-1411 RRRSRVSGPLHH
+1411 RRRSRHSGPLHH
-1423 SSLGLQKDIVELLT
+1423 SALGLQKDIVELLT

-1477 PTPTPATASGAG
+1477 PTPTPAILG
-1489 GVTTLSGHSSPVAA
+1489 GVVVSGHSSPVAG
-1503 PKRTLGMVV
+1503 PKRNLGMVV
-1512 APPVVPSPLAQRGAM
+1512 PPPVVPPPLAQRGAM

-1537 VPMQMPTMSLPMS
+1537 VPMPPLATMPINLPMS

-1632 QGTLTFLIVPAGC
+1632 QGTLTFLIVPAGS
-1645 PPGGVGML
+1645 PPVHGGVM
-1653 GGGSGG
+1653 GGGPTG
-1659 GVVGGGIGS
+1659 
-1668 NALAG
+1668 NTLAG

-1966 VKEEELKDIIA
+1966 FKEEELKDIIA

>member
-144 PVDITQLSKKLQQ
+144 PVDITQLSKKL
-157 TKSGTATS
+157 
-165 QRQDLSFLNE
+165 LE
-175 STPIYVTSFTSNQIT
+175 
-190 CSSST
+190 
-195 MTTATA
+195 
-201 GGPISAPS
+201 
-209 LAPTTATS
+209 
-217 TVPTASS
+217 
-224 SSAPAPNQV
+224 
-233 VAQVVVEQGASALV
+233 
-247 SAAVAA
+247 
-253 ATAADRNANSTTS
+253 
-266 AAMKQAGIVGS
+266 
-277 SSSSAVA
+277 
-284 STTAVSTTSATI
+284 
-296 STGTST
+296 
-302 STSTSSATGHI
+302 
-313 YQTSQAQQQQ
+313 
-323 LQQLQQQLAAA
+323 
-334 AAAGKPLQAKSLL
+334 
-347 ASSLQHLAEEVDNE
+347 
-361 DLDDDDDVDGAN
+361 
-373 YCGITYISY
+373 
-382 NNKHAQLPTTT
+382 
-393 HPATTALPT
+393 
-402 AAATLA
+402 
-408 TTAAIHQH
+408 
-416 RHSGH
+416 
-421 SIQSLNRPAPL
+421 
-432 QLGAA
+432 
-437 VNPCFVDAQTS
+437 
-448 TSPLLAN
+448 
-455 ADMAPPPPTAEQ
+455 
-467 RERVHV
+467 
-473 HGTTTPKT
+473 
-481 EYSTAISSGQLQ
+481 
-493 QAFAELQLHS
+493 
-503 SNNNAAQQ
+503 
-511 QQQQQQHLL
+511 
-520 LSNNNNS
+520 
-527 NNSMAAAQTASLM
+527 
-540 KNCDLLIS
+540 
-548 NNLYPPRRE
+548 
-557 LLDDVIVHQA
+557 DVIVHQA
-567 SDVHSYNT
+567 SDVHSYGT
-575 SATATAAIS
+575 SATAAIAS
-584 SGNNR
+584 SSNR
-589 SQQQQQQLL
+589 SQQQHQLL
-598 SAAYELQQQQQQQLQ
+598 SAAYELQQQQLQLQ
-613 LQQQQNS
+613 QQQQNS

-634 GDQSLRLDHKGN
+634 GDQSLRQDPRGN

-663 PCLPDDYISGQHHH
+663 PCLPDDYISGQHHLNH
-677 QVHQQQQQPL
+677 QQQLQLQQQLQQQHPLQQQQQ
-687 PQSLQY
+687 
-693 PPFQHQHYR
+693 QHYR

-751 PRPPQKHTKST
+751 PRPPQ
-762 AKNTTTHNNTKTTT
+762 
-776 IHQHEHYPS
+776 
-785 AMTNNDH
+785 
-792 ANKKLLIVAYHS
+792 
-804 SHQHEQLQLQQQHQ
+804 
-818 QHSPSN
+818 
-824 STTISTTPFSLDV
+824 
-837 ATQNLYNQK
+837 
-846 QQNKLEQ
+846 
-853 IENYENCLQSEQP
+853 
-866 QQQQQQLSEQKQQQL
+866 
-881 QLVTATATTT
+881 
-891 TTAASATATQI
+891 
-902 AQQQT
+902 
-907 PSNKLQ
+907 
-913 ATLSSDPN
+913 
-921 GNSNSLMINSSN
+921 
-933 SSSLTEDF
+933 
-941 LEGLYQRKDTASPSS
+941 
-956 SAFDEVMSKHTLDS
+956 
-970 FGSIAYRHLQQ
+970 
-981 QHQAT
+981 
-986 SNGNSSSSNNSN
+986 
-998 TNSNSNSNNTNG
+998 
-1010 NSSSSSSNTNSNSN
+1010 
-1024 SSNSSSNRNLNNPG
+1024 
-1038 QTLVTTSNSNSL
+1038 
-1050 NSSNSSMHT
+1050 
-1059 SNSSNMDM
+1059 
-1067 VSVTSSSTVPD
+1067 
-1078 DLSLAPP
+1078 
-1085 GYEVSQQQQQQQQPT
+1085 
-1100 TATAGAPVAVL
+1100 
-1111 LPPLAKHREL
+1111 
-1121 PVDVP
+1121 
-1126 DSFIEMVK
+1126 
-1134 VPPRYPP
+1134 
-1141 PAHLSSRGSLLS
+1141 
-1153 NGSASTAHTTLSSLG
+1153 
-1168 VSVSPVATAT
+1168 
-1178 SASNTSHVA
+1178 
-1187 GTGDTKRVADEL
+1187 L

-1233 RAPGNASSG
+1233 RAPGNGSSG
-1242 SSSGPPYMHQHPL
+1242 SSSGPPHPL
-1255 QHSHPQQQIAQIVE
+1255 QQQQIAQIVE

-1314 LQDTATLGKVVAQQQ
+1314 LQDTATPGKAVAQQQ
-1329 QQQVTQ
+1329 QLQATQ
-1335 ATQVGVENEAYLPD
+1335 ATQVVGVENEAYLPD
-1349 DDQPQPEQIDGY
+1349 DDQPPQTEQIDGY
-1361 GELIAALTRLQSQLT
+1361 GELIAALTRLQNQLS
-1376 KSGLNAL
+1376 KSGLSTL
-1383 ASRVSTAHS
+1383 AGRVSAAHS

-1400 HVLAARTAVLQ
+1400 HVLAARSAVLQ

-1423 SSLGLQKDIVELLT
+1423 SALGLQKDIVELLT

-1477 PTPTPATASGAG
+1477 PTPTPAIGGGAG
-1489 GVTTLSGHSSPVAA
+1489 GGGAGAGSTLSGHSSPVAGA
-1503 PKRTLGMVV
+1503 KRNLGMVV
-1512 APPVVPSPLAQRGAM
+1512 PPPVVPPPLAQRGAM

-1537 VPMQMPTMSLPMS
+1537 VPMPPLAQMPMSMPVSLPMS

-1632 QGTLTFLIVPAGC
+1632 QGTLTFLIVPAGS
-1645 PPGGVGML
+1645 PPSVGVMGAST
-1653 GGGSGG
+1653 G
-1659 GVVGGGIGS
+1659 
-1668 NALAG
+1668 NTLAG

-1966 VKEEELKDIIA
+1966 FKEEELKDIIA

>member
-144 PVDITQLSKKLQQ
+144 PVDITQLSKKL
-157 TKSGTATS
+157 
-165 QRQDLSFLNE
+165 LE
-175 STPIYVTSFTSNQIT
+175 
-190 CSSST
+190 
-195 MTTATA
+195 
-201 GGPISAPS
+201 
-209 LAPTTATS
+209 
-217 TVPTASS
+217 
-224 SSAPAPNQV
+224 
-233 VAQVVVEQGASALV
+233 
-247 SAAVAA
+247 
-253 ATAADRNANSTTS
+253 
-266 AAMKQAGIVGS
+266 
-277 SSSSAVA
+277 
-284 STTAVSTTSATI
+284 
-296 STGTST
+296 
-302 STSTSSATGHI
+302 
-313 YQTSQAQQQQ
+313 
-323 LQQLQQQLAAA
+323 
-334 AAAGKPLQAKSLL
+334 
-347 ASSLQHLAEEVDNE
+347 
-361 DLDDDDDVDGAN
+361 
-373 YCGITYISY
+373 
-382 NNKHAQLPTTT
+382 
-393 HPATTALPT
+393 
-402 AAATLA
+402 
-408 TTAAIHQH
+408 
-416 RHSGH
+416 
-421 SIQSLNRPAPL
+421 
-432 QLGAA
+432 
-437 VNPCFVDAQTS
+437 
-448 TSPLLAN
+448 
-455 ADMAPPPPTAEQ
+455 
-467 RERVHV
+467 
-473 HGTTTPKT
+473 
-481 EYSTAISSGQLQ
+481 
-493 QAFAELQLHS
+493 
-503 SNNNAAQQ
+503 
-511 QQQQQQHLL
+511 
-520 LSNNNNS
+520 
-527 NNSMAAAQTASLM
+527 
-540 KNCDLLIS
+540 
-548 NNLYPPRRE
+548 
-557 LLDDVIVHQA
+557 DVIVHQA
-567 SDVHSYNT
+567 SDVHSYSS
-575 SATATAAIS
+575 SASAAIAS
-584 SGNNR
+584 SSSSR
-589 SQQQQQQLL
+589 TQQHHQLL
-598 SAAYELQQQQQQQLQ
+598 SAAYELQQQQQQQQQQLQ
-613 LQQQQNS
+613 LQQQQQQQNS

-634 GDQSLRLDHKGN
+634 GDQSLRQDPRGN

-663 PCLPDDYISGQHHH
+663 PCLPDDYISGQHHLN
-677 QVHQQQQQPL
+677 HQQQLQLQQQLQQQHPL
-687 PQSLQY
+687 QQ
-693 PPFQHQHYR
+693 QHYR

-751 PRPPQKHTKST
+751 PRPPQ
-762 AKNTTTHNNTKTTT
+762 
-776 IHQHEHYPS
+776 
-785 AMTNNDH
+785 
-792 ANKKLLIVAYHS
+792 
-804 SHQHEQLQLQQQHQ
+804 
-818 QHSPSN
+818 
-824 STTISTTPFSLDV
+824 
-837 ATQNLYNQK
+837 
-846 QQNKLEQ
+846 
-853 IENYENCLQSEQP
+853 
-866 QQQQQQLSEQKQQQL
+866 
-881 QLVTATATTT
+881 
-891 TTAASATATQI
+891 
-902 AQQQT
+902 
-907 PSNKLQ
+907 
-913 ATLSSDPN
+913 
-921 GNSNSLMINSSN
+921 
-933 SSSLTEDF
+933 
-941 LEGLYQRKDTASPSS
+941 
-956 SAFDEVMSKHTLDS
+956 
-970 FGSIAYRHLQQ
+970 
-981 QHQAT
+981 
-986 SNGNSSSSNNSN
+986 
-998 TNSNSNSNNTNG
+998 
-1010 NSSSSSSNTNSNSN
+1010 
-1024 SSNSSSNRNLNNPG
+1024 
-1038 QTLVTTSNSNSL
+1038 
-1050 NSSNSSMHT
+1050 
-1059 SNSSNMDM
+1059 
-1067 VSVTSSSTVPD
+1067 
-1078 DLSLAPP
+1078 
-1085 GYEVSQQQQQQQQPT
+1085 
-1100 TATAGAPVAVL
+1100 
-1111 LPPLAKHREL
+1111 
-1121 PVDVP
+1121 
-1126 DSFIEMVK
+1126 
-1134 VPPRYPP
+1134 
-1141 PAHLSSRGSLLS
+1141 
-1153 NGSASTAHTTLSSLG
+1153 
-1168 VSVSPVATAT
+1168 
-1178 SASNTSHVA
+1178 
-1187 GTGDTKRVADEL
+1187 L

-1242 SSSGPPYMHQHPL
+1242 SSGGAATHPL
-1255 QHSHPQQQIAQIVE
+1255 QQQQQIAQIVE

-1314 LQDTATLGKVVAQQQ
+1314 LQDTATPGKAIAQQQ
-1329 QQQVTQ
+1329 QQATP
-1335 ATQVGVENEAYLPD
+1335 ATQVVGVENEAYLPD
-1349 DDQPQPEQIDGY
+1349 EDQPQAEQIDGY
-1361 GELIAALTRLQSQLT
+1361 GELIAALTRLQNQLS
-1376 KSGLNAL
+1376 KSGLSTL
-1383 ASRVSTAHS
+1383 AGRVSAAHS

-1423 SSLGLQKDIVELLT
+1423 NALGLQKDIVELLT

-1477 PTPTPATASGAG
+1477 PTPTPAIGAATG
-1489 GVTTLSGHSSPVAA
+1489 STISSPVAG
-1503 PKRTLGMVV
+1503 PKRNLGMVV
-1512 APPVVPSPLAQRGAM
+1512 PPPVVPPPLAQRGAM

-1537 VPMQMPTMSLPMS
+1537 VPMPPLATIPMSMPVNLPMS

-1632 QGTLTFLIVPAGC
+1632 QGTLTFLIVPAGS
-1645 PPGGVGML
+1645 PPSGGVM
-1653 GGGSGG
+1653 GGTTGSQ
-1659 GVVGGGIGS
+1659 
-1668 NALAG
+1668 LAG
-1673 LGGAHRD
+1673 LGVAHRD

-1966 VKEEELKDIIA
+1966 FKEEELKDIIA

>member
-157 TKSGTATS
+157 TKSGTTTS

-209 LAPTTATS
+209 LAPTTATT

-224 SSAPAPNQV
+224 HTTTV
-233 VAQVVVEQGASALV
+233 VAQIEHGAASALV

-253 ATAADRNANSTTS
+253 ATAADRNANNTTS
-266 AAMKQAGIVGS
+266 AALKQTVMGN
-277 SSSSAVA
+277 SSASPA
-284 STTAVSTTSATI
+284 TTTSTTS
-296 STGTST
+296 SC
-302 STSTSSATGHI
+302 ATGHI

-361 DLDDDDDVDGAN
+361 DIDDDDDVDGAN

-393 HPATTALPT
+393 LPATTALPA

-408 TTAAIHQH
+408 TTAAIHHQRQQQH
-416 RHSGH
+416 HHPIHQIHPGGAGATGGH
-421 SIQSLNRPAPL
+421 QINRATAPAPL
-432 QLGAA
+432 QLGGP
-437 VNPCFVDAQTS
+437 VNPSFVDAQTS
-448 TSPLLAN
+448 TSPL
-455 ADMAPPPPTAEQ
+455 MASCEL
-467 RERVHV
+467 ERHV

-493 QAFAELQLHS
+493 QAFAELQMHS
-503 SNNNAAQQ
+503 SNNNAT
-511 QQQQQQHLL
+511 QQQQHLL

-527 NNSMAAAQTASLM
+527 NNSMAAAQTTASLM

-557 LLDDVIVHQA
+557 LLEDVIVHQA
-567 SDVHSYNT
+567 SDVHSYGT
-575 SATATAAIS
+575 SATAAIAS
-584 SGNNR
+584 SSNR
-589 SQQQQQQLL
+589 SQQQHQLL
-598 SAAYELQQQQQQQLQ
+598 SDAYELQQQQQQQLQ
-613 LQQQQNS
+613 LQQQQQNS

-634 GDQSLRLDHKGN
+634 GDQSLRQDPRGN

-663 PCLPDDYISGQHHH
+663 PCLPDDYISGQHHLNH
-677 QVHQQQQQPL
+677 QQQLQLQQQLQQQQQHPL
-687 PQSLQY
+687 QQ
-693 PPFQHQHYR
+693 QQQHYR

-751 PRPPQKHTKST
+751 PRPPQ
-762 AKNTTTHNNTKTTT
+762 
-776 IHQHEHYPS
+776 
-785 AMTNNDH
+785 
-792 ANKKLLIVAYHS
+792 
-804 SHQHEQLQLQQQHQ
+804 
-818 QHSPSN
+818 
-824 STTISTTPFSLDV
+824 
-837 ATQNLYNQK
+837 
-846 QQNKLEQ
+846 
-853 IENYENCLQSEQP
+853 
-866 QQQQQQLSEQKQQQL
+866 
-881 QLVTATATTT
+881 
-891 TTAASATATQI
+891 
-902 AQQQT
+902 
-907 PSNKLQ
+907 
-913 ATLSSDPN
+913 
-921 GNSNSLMINSSN
+921 
-933 SSSLTEDF
+933 
-941 LEGLYQRKDTASPSS
+941 
-956 SAFDEVMSKHTLDS
+956 
-970 FGSIAYRHLQQ
+970 
-981 QHQAT
+981 
-986 SNGNSSSSNNSN
+986 
-998 TNSNSNSNNTNG
+998 
-1010 NSSSSSSNTNSNSN
+1010 
-1024 SSNSSSNRNLNNPG
+1024 
-1038 QTLVTTSNSNSL
+1038 
-1050 NSSNSSMHT
+1050 
-1059 SNSSNMDM
+1059 
-1067 VSVTSSSTVPD
+1067 
-1078 DLSLAPP
+1078 
-1085 GYEVSQQQQQQQQPT
+1085 
-1100 TATAGAPVAVL
+1100 
-1111 LPPLAKHREL
+1111 
-1121 PVDVP
+1121 
-1126 DSFIEMVK
+1126 
-1134 VPPRYPP
+1134 
-1141 PAHLSSRGSLLS
+1141 
-1153 NGSASTAHTTLSSLG
+1153 
-1168 VSVSPVATAT
+1168 
-1178 SASNTSHVA
+1178 
-1187 GTGDTKRVADEL
+1187 L

-1242 SSSGPPYMHQHPL
+1242 SSSGPPHPL
-1255 QHSHPQQQIAQIVE
+1255 QQQQIAQIVE

-1314 LQDTATLGKVVAQQQ
+1314 LQDTATPGKAVAQQQ
-1329 QQQVTQ
+1329 QLQATQ
-1335 ATQVGVENEAYLPD
+1335 ATQVVGVENEAYLPD
-1349 DDQPQPEQIDGY
+1349 DDQPPQTEQIDGY
-1361 GELIAALTRLQSQLT
+1361 GELIAALTRLQNQLS
-1376 KSGLNAL
+1376 KSGLSTL
-1383 ASRVSTAHS
+1383 AGRVSAAHS

-1423 SSLGLQKDIVELLT
+1423 SALGLQKDIVELLT

-1477 PTPTPATASGAG
+1477 PTPTPAIGGGGGGAG
-1489 GVTTLSGHSSPVAA
+1489 STLSGHSSPVAG
-1503 PKRTLGMVV
+1503 PKRNLGMVV
-1512 APPVVPSPLAQRGAM
+1512 PPPVVPPPLAQRGAM
-1527 PLPRGESPPP
+1527 PLPNGESPPP
-1537 VPMQMPTMSLPMS
+1537 VPMPPLAQMPMSMPVSLPMS

-1632 QGTLTFLIVPAGC
+1632 QGTLTFLIVPAGS
-1645 PPGGVGML
+1645 PPSGGVMGAST
-1653 GGGSGG
+1653 G
-1659 GVVGGGIGS
+1659 
-1668 NALAG
+1668 NTLAG

-1966 VKEEELKDIIA
+1966 FKEEELKDIIA

>member
-157 TKSGTATS
+157 TKSGTTTS

-209 LAPTTATS
+209 LATATT

-224 SSAPAPNQV
+224 SSSAMHTTTV
-233 VAQVVVEQGASALV
+233 VAQIEHGASALV

-266 AAMKQAGIVGS
+266 AALKQTVNCMGSGASASASAGATTGS
-277 SSSSAVA
+277 S
-284 STTAVSTTSATI
+284 
-296 STGTST
+296 
-302 STSTSSATGHI
+302 STSSATGHI

-393 HPATTALPT
+393 LPATTALPA

-408 TTAAIHQH
+408 TTAAIHQQRVQQQQQQLH
-416 RHSGH
+416 HHSSNYPPTGAATSSH
-421 SIQSLNRPAPL
+421 LNRPSAPAPL
-432 QLGAA
+432 QLGGPI
-437 VNPCFVDAQTS
+437 NPCFVDAQTS
-448 TSPLLAN
+448 TSPLMLQQQQQQQQDVALASSSSVL
-455 ADMAPPPPTAEQ
+455 M
-467 RERVHV
+467 ERHV

-503 SNNNAAQQ
+503 SNNNATLQQ
-511 QQQQQQHLL
+511 QHHQQQQQQHLL

-527 NNSMAAAQTASLM
+527 NNSMAAAQTTASLM

-557 LLDDVIVHQA
+557 LLEDVLVHQA
-567 SDVHSYNT
+567 SDVHLYGPG
-575 SATATAAIS
+575 ATAAIAS
-584 SGNNR
+584 SSSR
-589 SQQQQQQLL
+589 SQQQHQLL
-598 SAAYELQQQQQQQLQ
+598 SAAYELQQQQLQLQQQ
-613 LQQQQNS
+613 QQQQNS

-628 RTELLL
+628 RTEILL
-634 GDQSLRLDHKGN
+634 GDQSLRQDPRGN

-663 PCLPDDYISGQHHH
+663 PCLPDDYISGQHHLN
-677 QVHQQQQQPL
+677 HQQQLQLQQQLQQQHPL
-687 PQSLQY
+687 QQ
-693 PPFQHQHYR
+693 QHYR

-751 PRPPQKHTKST
+751 PRPPQ
-762 AKNTTTHNNTKTTT
+762 
-776 IHQHEHYPS
+776 
-785 AMTNNDH
+785 
-792 ANKKLLIVAYHS
+792 
-804 SHQHEQLQLQQQHQ
+804 
-818 QHSPSN
+818 
-824 STTISTTPFSLDV
+824 
-837 ATQNLYNQK
+837 
-846 QQNKLEQ
+846 
-853 IENYENCLQSEQP
+853 
-866 QQQQQQLSEQKQQQL
+866 
-881 QLVTATATTT
+881 
-891 TTAASATATQI
+891 
-902 AQQQT
+902 
-907 PSNKLQ
+907 
-913 ATLSSDPN
+913 
-921 GNSNSLMINSSN
+921 
-933 SSSLTEDF
+933 
-941 LEGLYQRKDTASPSS
+941 
-956 SAFDEVMSKHTLDS
+956 
-970 FGSIAYRHLQQ
+970 
-981 QHQAT
+981 
-986 SNGNSSSSNNSN
+986 
-998 TNSNSNSNNTNG
+998 
-1010 NSSSSSSNTNSNSN
+1010 
-1024 SSNSSSNRNLNNPG
+1024 
-1038 QTLVTTSNSNSL
+1038 
-1050 NSSNSSMHT
+1050 
-1059 SNSSNMDM
+1059 
-1067 VSVTSSSTVPD
+1067 
-1078 DLSLAPP
+1078 
-1085 GYEVSQQQQQQQQPT
+1085 
-1100 TATAGAPVAVL
+1100 
-1111 LPPLAKHREL
+1111 
-1121 PVDVP
+1121 
-1126 DSFIEMVK
+1126 
-1134 VPPRYPP
+1134 
-1141 PAHLSSRGSLLS
+1141 
-1153 NGSASTAHTTLSSLG
+1153 
-1168 VSVSPVATAT
+1168 
-1178 SASNTSHVA
+1178 
-1187 GTGDTKRVADEL
+1187 L

-1242 SSSGPPYMHQHPL
+1242 SSSGPPHPL
-1255 QHSHPQQQIAQIVE
+1255 QQQQIAQIVE

-1314 LQDTATLGKVVAQQQ
+1314 LQDTATPGKAVAQQQ
-1329 QQQVTQ
+1329 QQATQVTQ
-1335 ATQVGVENEAYLPD
+1335 VVGVENEAYLPD
-1349 DDQPQPEQIDGY
+1349 EDQPQAEQIDGY
-1361 GELIAALTRLQSQLT
+1361 GELITALTRLQSQLS
-1376 KSGLNAL
+1376 KSGLSTL
-1383 ASRVSTAHS
+1383 AGRVSAAHS

-1411 RRRSRVSGPLHH
+1411 RRRSRHSGPLHH
-1423 SSLGLQKDIVELLT
+1423 SALGLQKDIVELLT

-1477 PTPTPATASGAG
+1477 PTPTPAILG
-1489 GVTTLSGHSSPVAA
+1489 GVVVSGHSSPVTG
-1503 PKRTLGMVV
+1503 PKRNLGMVV
-1512 APPVVPSPLAQRGAM
+1512 PPPVVPPPLAQRGAM

-1537 VPMQMPTMSLPMS
+1537 VPMPPLASMPMNLPMS

-1632 QGTLTFLIVPAGC
+1632 QGTLTFLIVPAGS
-1645 PPGGVGML
+1645 PPVHGGVM
-1653 GGGSGG
+1653 GGGPTG
-1659 GVVGGGIGS
+1659 
-1668 NALAG
+1668 NTLAG

-1862 PHTSRA
+1862 PLFYLLEERLRPAKAKAQVKDTSRA

-1966 VKEEELKDIIA
+1966 FKEEELKDIIA

>member
-1 MQANSSRS
+1 
-9 NLSAQSSGTPS
+9 
-20 ASTISSSQG
+20 
-29 KQQVVELSGY
+29 
-39 VIILVENVEGKIKLY
+39 
-54 GSPPDRDNLEVG
+54 
-66 DEILEVNGLTL
+66 
-77 ENISRT
+77 
-83 EVIRHIHDCIK
+83 
-94 SCTICLRVR
+94 
-103 KKNDSRLAWDIG
+103 
-115 NSVQDAFVIAVEEHA
+115 
-130 RERLQRLAALNRVT
+130 
-144 PVDITQLSKKLQQ
+144 
-157 TKSGTATS
+157 
-165 QRQDLSFLNE
+165 
-175 STPIYVTSFTSNQIT
+175 
-190 CSSST
+190 

-209 LAPTTATS
+209 LATATT

-224 SSAPAPNQV
+224 HTTTV
-233 VAQVVVEQGASALV
+233 VAQIEHGASALV

-266 AAMKQAGIVGS
+266 AALKQTANCTGNSIS
-277 SSSSAVA
+277 SFGTA
-284 STTAVSTTSATI
+284 STTSSQ
-296 STGTST
+296 
-302 STSTSSATGHI
+302 STSSATGHI

-393 HPATTALPT
+393 LPATTALP
-402 AAATLA
+402 AAAASLA
-408 TTAAIHQH
+408 TTAAIYQQRQQHQVH
-416 RHSGH
+416 HHNHPPTTS
-421 SIQSLNRPAPL
+421 QLNRPTAPAPL
-432 QLGAA
+432 QLGGP
-437 VNPCFVDAQTS
+437 VNPSFVDAQTS
-448 TSPLLAN
+448 TSPLMAQHLQQQQQHDVDA
-455 ADMAPPPPTAEQ
+455 APPSSSSSSVVVM
-467 RERVHV
+467 ERHV

-503 SNNNAAQQ
+503 SNNNATQQ
-511 QQQQQQHLL
+511 QQQHQQQHLL

-527 NNSMAAAQTASLM
+527 NNSMAAAQTTASLM

-557 LLDDVIVHQA
+557 LLEDVIVHQA
-567 SDVHSYNT
+567 SDVHSYSS
-575 SATATAAIS
+575 SASAAIAS
-584 SGNNR
+584 SSSSR
-589 SQQQQQQLL
+589 TQQHHQLL
-598 SAAYELQQQQQQQLQ
+598 SAAYELQQQQQQQQQQLQ
-613 LQQQQNS
+613 LQQQQQQQNS

-634 GDQSLRLDHKGN
+634 GDQSLRQDPRGN

-663 PCLPDDYISGQHHH
+663 PCLPDDYISGQHHLN
-677 QVHQQQQQPL
+677 HQQQLQLQQQLQQQHPL
-687 PQSLQY
+687 QQ
-693 PPFQHQHYR
+693 QHYR

-751 PRPPQKHTKST
+751 PRPPQ
-762 AKNTTTHNNTKTTT
+762 
-776 IHQHEHYPS
+776 
-785 AMTNNDH
+785 
-792 ANKKLLIVAYHS
+792 
-804 SHQHEQLQLQQQHQ
+804 
-818 QHSPSN
+818 
-824 STTISTTPFSLDV
+824 
-837 ATQNLYNQK
+837 
-846 QQNKLEQ
+846 
-853 IENYENCLQSEQP
+853 
-866 QQQQQQLSEQKQQQL
+866 
-881 QLVTATATTT
+881 
-891 TTAASATATQI
+891 
-902 AQQQT
+902 
-907 PSNKLQ
+907 
-913 ATLSSDPN
+913 
-921 GNSNSLMINSSN
+921 
-933 SSSLTEDF
+933 
-941 LEGLYQRKDTASPSS
+941 
-956 SAFDEVMSKHTLDS
+956 
-970 FGSIAYRHLQQ
+970 
-981 QHQAT
+981 
-986 SNGNSSSSNNSN
+986 
-998 TNSNSNSNNTNG
+998 
-1010 NSSSSSSNTNSNSN
+1010 
-1024 SSNSSSNRNLNNPG
+1024 
-1038 QTLVTTSNSNSL
+1038 
-1050 NSSNSSMHT
+1050 
-1059 SNSSNMDM
+1059 
-1067 VSVTSSSTVPD
+1067 
-1078 DLSLAPP
+1078 
-1085 GYEVSQQQQQQQQPT
+1085 
-1100 TATAGAPVAVL
+1100 
-1111 LPPLAKHREL
+1111 
-1121 PVDVP
+1121 
-1126 DSFIEMVK
+1126 
-1134 VPPRYPP
+1134 
-1141 PAHLSSRGSLLS
+1141 
-1153 NGSASTAHTTLSSLG
+1153 
-1168 VSVSPVATAT
+1168 
-1178 SASNTSHVA
+1178 
-1187 GTGDTKRVADEL
+1187 L

-1242 SSSGPPYMHQHPL
+1242 SSGGAATHPL
-1255 QHSHPQQQIAQIVE
+1255 QQQQQIAQIVE

-1314 LQDTATLGKVVAQQQ
+1314 LQDTATPGKAIAQQQ
-1329 QQQVTQ
+1329 QQATP
-1335 ATQVGVENEAYLPD
+1335 ATQVVGVENEAYLPD
-1349 DDQPQPEQIDGY
+1349 EDQPQAEQIDGY
-1361 GELIAALTRLQSQLT
+1361 GELIAALTRLQNQLS
-1376 KSGLNAL
+1376 KSGLSTL
-1383 ASRVSTAHS
+1383 AGRVSAAHS

-1423 SSLGLQKDIVELLT
+1423 NALGLQKDIVELLT

-1477 PTPTPATASGAG
+1477 PTPTPAIGAATG
-1489 GVTTLSGHSSPVAA
+1489 STISSPVAG
-1503 PKRTLGMVV
+1503 PKRNLGMVV
-1512 APPVVPSPLAQRGAM
+1512 PPPVVPPPLAQRGAM

-1537 VPMQMPTMSLPMS
+1537 VPMPPLATIPMSMPVNLPMS

-1632 QGTLTFLIVPAGC
+1632 QGTLTFLIVPAGS
-1645 PPGGVGML
+1645 PPSGGVM
-1653 GGGSGG
+1653 GGTTGSQ
-1659 GVVGGGIGS
+1659 
-1668 NALAG
+1668 LAG
-1673 LGGAHRD
+1673 LGVAHRD

-1966 VKEEELKDIIA
+1966 FKEEELKDIIA

>member
-751 PRPPQKHTKST
+751 PRPP
-762 AKNTTTHNNTKTTT
+762 
-776 IHQHEHYPS
+776 
-785 AMTNNDH
+785 
-792 ANKKLLIVAYHS
+792 
-804 SHQHEQLQLQQQHQ
+804 
-818 QHSPSN
+818 
-824 STTISTTPFSLDV
+824 
-837 ATQNLYNQK
+837 
-846 QQNKLEQ
+846 
-853 IENYENCLQSEQP
+853 
-866 QQQQQQLSEQKQQQL
+866 QKQQQL